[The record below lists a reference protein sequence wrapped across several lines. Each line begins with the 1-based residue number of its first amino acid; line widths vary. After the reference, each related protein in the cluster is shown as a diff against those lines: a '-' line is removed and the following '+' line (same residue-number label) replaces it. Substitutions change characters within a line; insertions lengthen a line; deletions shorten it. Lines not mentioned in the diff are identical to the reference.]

1 MCFNFVENDAC
12 VGNMEYRDMDS
23 SHQYTLVYCVYCCFD
38 ILCDAL
44 LFCHIFVS
52 PVDGQVTK
60 PQEVSQPGISM
71 YYTSDIFPYSN
82 IYGPWDEAVLNKE
95 EQER

>member
-1 MCFNFVENDAC
+1 
-12 VGNMEYRDMDS
+12 MDG

-44 LFCHIFVS
+44 LFCHIFVP

-60 PQEVSQPGISM
+60 PQEVSQLFQCTIHLM
-71 YYTSDIFPYSN
+71 CFFLYSN